1 MEKAATGVPP
11 ATGRLQEDR
20 HLQERLNQI
29 AEKIIRPDFLAGQG
43 LGNELGFWIFDYPP
57 ERELQVREYLN
68 FLPDWMARYHPELQ
82 LSQINLFRVLRDYL
96 NERGFLDKALQM
108 QATKGDEALLKA
120 LRGPLHMD
128 KFVPYLMRHYLSP
141 EPDIILMNGI
151 GNLWPIMRAHN
162 LLNALHGPLGHK
174 PLVIF
179 YPGRYDG
186 QTMKLFGQLPSNNY
200 YRAFALVPH

>member
-11 ATGRLQEDR
+11 TTDLFQQDR
-20 HLQERLNQI
+20 QLASRLNQI
-29 AEKIIRPDFLAGQG
+29 ADKVIRPDFLAGQG

-68 FLPDWMARYHPELQ
+68 FLPDWVARYHPELR
-82 LSQINLFRVLRDYL
+82 LSQINLFQVLRDYL
-96 NERGFLDKALQM
+96 NERGFLEKAIQM
-108 QATKGDEALLKA
+108 QETKGDEALLKA

-141 EPDIILMNGI
+141 EPDIILMYGI

-174 PLVIF
+174 PLVMF

-186 QTMKLFGQLPSNNY
+186 QTMTLFNQIASNNY
-200 YRAFALVPH
+200 YRAFALVPN